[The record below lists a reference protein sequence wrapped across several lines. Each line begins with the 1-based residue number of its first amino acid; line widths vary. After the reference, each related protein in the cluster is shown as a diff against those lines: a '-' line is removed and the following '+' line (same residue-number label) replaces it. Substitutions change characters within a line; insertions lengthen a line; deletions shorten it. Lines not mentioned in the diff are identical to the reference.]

1 MAINSLLNKLTSHSV
16 NMQFLLLESGE
27 QVLHIDSDVRDL
39 LGYDEKD
46 FIESGLNFS
55 DLIHPDDQDIA
66 KKLFALKSQTIP
78 KIVNFRCRKANG
90 KIVCLQGYYQ
100 KYYEQSV
107 GLKLILQLTDAKSL
121 SQYLDDPI
129 LLSNFTT
136 MMENSD
142 DYISFKDRN
151 HVFTGA
157 SQTLVSLTD
166 PSEHWS
172 DLIGKTDY
180 DVFPEEYADAYYR
193 LEKQVF
199 SGVPVANEI
208 QKILDN
214 QGNIGWIDSRKY
226 PIFDNNNEI
235 IGLFG
240 IARDITESVSNQK
253 KIELL
258 LAEKKA
264 VLETSLVGFA
274 TLQNRK
280 ITWVNSAL
288 AKLLGYSKSEMIGM
302 PTRVLY
308 VYEEDYKKIGD
319 AYAELNTQG
328 MLQNEVEYLCK
339 DGTHIWVSF
348 SGTILDEKQ
357 GISLWSLID
366 VTKSKQSEWALK
378 ESEMRFRTL
387 FESNSDAVM
396 LLGDSGFLN
405 CNQAT
410 LKIFGCSTVEGFCT
424 RALAELSP
432 PVQPC
437 GTDSTELEEHQIAQA
452 KQQGSHRFEWL
463 HKRLD
468 SGQTFPAEVLL
479 TTMILDGKPVVQSVV
494 RDITERKQVEIE
506 RNEALNRLQKI
517 SQSVPGMVYQFR
529 LNADGSSCFPY
540 ATPAILTI
548 FRVSPEQAAK
558 SSDQVF
564 AAIHPEDFEQ
574 VLVSINESKETFS
587 PWHEEFRVQF
597 PDGTVTWLLGNSL
610 PEEGEQGALI
620 WHGLVT
626 NITERKEM
634 EAQIHQLAFYDELT
648 SLANRRLLNDRLNLA
663 MSSSKRTGQY
673 GAVMILDLDN
683 FKPLNDTHG
692 HLVGDLLLIEVAN
705 RLLSCVREI
714 DTVARFGGDE
724 FVVMLN
730 GLGSDKAVST
740 LQAKTVAEKICSLL
754 AKTYLL
760 VVSEGGSDDMAVEHH
775 CTASIGVVMF
785 QNHEGSKAE
794 VLGRAD
800 SAMYQAK
807 GAGRNQVWFY
817 QSKNSVIRN
826 SKE

>member
-27 QVLHIDSDVRDL
+27 QVLHVGSDIRDL

-46 FIESGLNFS
+46 FIELGLNFF
-55 DLIHPDDQDIA
+55 DLIHPDDQDIV
-66 KKLFALKSQTIP
+66 KKLLALKSQTIP

-90 KIVCLQGYYQ
+90 KIVCLQGCYQ
-100 KYYEQSV
+100 KHYEKST

-121 SQYLDDPI
+121 NQYLDDPV

-142 DYISFKDRN
+142 DYIYFKDRN

-208 QKILDN
+208 QKTLDN
-214 QGNIGWIDSRKY
+214 QGNTGWIDNRKY
-226 PIFDNNNEI
+226 PIFDTNNEI

-240 IARDITESVSNQK
+240 IARDITESVNNQK
-253 KIELL
+253 KVEQLL
-258 LAEKKA
+258 TEKKA
-264 VLETSLVGFA
+264 ILETSLVGFV
-274 TLQNRK
+274 TLQSRK

-288 AKLLGYSKSEMIGM
+288 AKSLGYSKSELIGM
-302 PTRVLY
+302 STRALY
-308 VYEEDYKKIGD
+308 AYEEDYKKVGD
-319 AYAELNTQG
+319 AYVELDTQG

-339 DGTHIWVSF
+339 DGSHIWLSF
-348 SGTILDEKQ
+348 RGTILDEKQ
-357 GISLWSLID
+357 GISLWSLVD
-366 VTKSKQSEWALK
+366 VTKNKRSELALK

-387 FESNSDAVM
+387 FESSSDAVM

-410 LKIFGCSTVEGFCT
+410 LKIFGCSTVEDFCT
-424 RALAELSP
+424 RTSAELSAP
-432 PVQPC
+432 LQPC
-437 GTDSTELEEHQIAQA
+437 GADSGELAEKQLAQA
-452 KQQGSHRFEWL
+452 KQQGSYRLEWQC
-463 HKRLD
+463 KRLD
-468 SGQTFPAEVLL
+468 SGQEFPAEVLL
-479 TTMILDGKPVVQSVV
+479 TTMILDGKQVVQCVV
-494 RDITERKQVEIE
+494 RDITERKKVEIE

-517 SQSVPGMVYQFR
+517 SKSVPGMVYQFR

-540 ATPAILTI
+540 ATPAILAI
-548 FRVSPEQAAK
+548 FRVTPEEAAK
-558 SSDQVF
+558 SSDKVF
-564 AAIHPEDFEQ
+564 SAIHPEDFER
-574 VLVSINESKETFS
+574 VLASINESKETFT

-597 PDGTVTWLLGNSL
+597 PDGTVNWLLGNSL
-610 PEEGEQGALI
+610 PEEGEQGAII
-620 WHGLVT
+620 WHGFVT
-626 NITERKEM
+626 DITERKEM

-683 FKPLNDTHG
+683 FKPLNDTYG
-692 HLVGDLLLIEVAN
+692 HLVGDLLLVQVAS
-705 RLLSCVREI
+705 RLMSCVREI

-730 GLGSDKAVST
+730 GLNRDKAVSAF
-740 LQAKTVAEKICSLL
+740 QAKTVAEKICSLL
-754 AKTYLL
+754 AKPYFL

-785 QNHEGSKAE
+785 INHEGSKAE
-794 VLGRAD
+794 VLSRAD

-807 GAGRNQVWFY
+807 DAGRNQVWFY
-817 QSKNSVIRN
+817 QLEN
-826 SKE
+826 

>member
-27 QVLHIDSDVRDL
+27 QVLRVGSGMRDL

-46 FIESGLNFS
+46 FIESGLSFS
-55 DLIHPDDQDIA
+55 DLVHSDDRDIA
-66 KKLFALKSQTIP
+66 STLFSLKLQTTA

-90 KIVCLQGYYQ
+90 KIVCLQGCYQ
-100 KYYEQSV
+100 KHYEKST

-121 SQYLDDPI
+121 NQYLDDPV

-142 DYISFKDRN
+142 DYIYFKDRN

-180 DVFPEEYADAYYR
+180 DVFSEEYADAYYR

-208 QKILDN
+208 QKTLDN
-214 QGNIGWIDSRKY
+214 QGNTGWIDNRKY

-240 IARDITESVSNQK
+240 IARDITESVNNQK

-258 LAEKKA
+258 LSEKKA
-264 VLETSLVGFA
+264 ILETSLVGFG

-280 ITWVNSAL
+280 ITWANSAL
-288 AKLLGYSKSEMIGM
+288 AKSLGYSKSELIGM
-302 PTRVLY
+302 PTRALY
-308 VYEEDYKKIGD
+308 AHEEDYKKVGA
-319 AYAELNTQG
+319 AYTELNTQG

-339 DGTHIWVSF
+339 DGSHIWVSF

-357 GISLWSLID
+357 GISLWSLVD
-366 VTKSKQSEWALK
+366 VTKSKRSELALK
-378 ESEMRFRTL
+378 ESEMKFRTL
-387 FESNSDAVM
+387 FESGSDAIM
-396 LLGDSGFLN
+396 LLGENSFLN

-424 RALAELSP
+424 RALTELSP

-437 GTDSTELEEHQIAQA
+437 GIDSTELAKHQMAQA

-468 SGQTFPAEVLL
+468 SGQTFPTEVLL
-479 TTMILDGKPVVQSVV
+479 TTMILDGKHVVQAVV

-506 RNEALNRLQKI
+506 RNEALNRLQRI
-517 SQSVPGMVYQFR
+517 SKSVPGMVYQFR

-540 ATPAILTI
+540 ATPAMLAI
-548 FRVSPEQAAK
+548 FRVTPEEAAK
-558 SSDQVF
+558 SSDKVF
-564 AAIHPEDFEQ
+564 SAIYPEDFEQ
-574 VLVSINESKETFS
+574 VLVSINESKETRS

-610 PEEGEQGALI
+610 PEEGEQGAVI
-620 WHGLVT
+620 WHGFVT
-626 NITERKEM
+626 DITERKEM

-683 FKPLNDTHG
+683 FKPLNDTYG
-692 HLVGDLLLIEVAN
+692 HLVGDLLLAQVAG
-705 RLLSCVREI
+705 RLMSCVREI

-730 GLGSDKAVST
+730 GLDTDKAIST
-740 LQAKTVAEKICSLL
+740 LQAKAIAEKICSLL
-754 AKTYLL
+754 AEPYFLT
-760 VVSEGGSDDMAVEHH
+760 VSQGENAGIVEHR
-775 CTASIGVVMF
+775 CSASIGVVMF
-785 QNHEGSKAE
+785 INHDGSNEE
-794 VLGRAD
+794 VLSWAD
-800 SAMYQAK
+800 AAMYQAK
-807 GAGRNQVWFY
+807 EAGRNQVQFY
-817 QSKNSVIRN
+817 QSKNSMIRD
-826 SKE
+826 

>member
-27 QVLHIDSDVRDL
+27 QVLHIGSDIRDL

-46 FIESGLNFS
+46 FIESGLNFF

-66 KKLFALKSQTIP
+66 KKLLTLKSQTTA

-90 KIVCLQGYYQ
+90 KIVCLQGCYQ
-100 KYYEQSV
+100 KHYEKST

-121 SQYLDDPI
+121 NQYLDDPV

-136 MMENSD
+136 MMKNSE
-142 DYISFKDRN
+142 DYIYFKDRN

-166 PSEHWS
+166 PSEHWN

-208 QKILDN
+208 QKTLDN
-214 QGNIGWIDSRKY
+214 QGNIGWVDNRKY

-240 IARDITESVSNQK
+240 IARDITESVNNQK
-253 KIELL
+253 KVEQL
-258 LAEKKA
+258 LAEKQA
-264 VLETSLVGFA
+264 ILEVSLVGFA

-288 AKLLGYSKSEMIGM
+288 VKLLGYSKSELIGM
-302 PTRVLY
+302 PTRLLY
-308 VYEEDYKKIGD
+308 VYEKDYKKVGA
-319 AYAELNTQG
+319 AYAELNAQG
-328 MLQNEVEYLCK
+328 IFQSEVEYLCK
-339 DGTHIWVSF
+339 DGTHIWVNF
-348 SGTILDEKQ
+348 SGTILDEEQ
-357 GISLWSLID
+357 GTSLWSLVD
-366 VTKSKQSEWALK
+366 VTKSKLAELALK
-378 ESEMRFRTL
+378 ESEMRFRAL
-387 FESNSDAVM
+387 FESSSDAIM
-396 LLGDSGFLN
+396 LLGENGFLN

-424 RALAELSP
+424 RTPAELSP
-432 PVQPC
+432 PLQPC
-437 GTDSTELEEHQIAQA
+437 GADSGELAEKRFVQA
-452 KQQGSHRFEWL
+452 KKKGSYRLEWQC
-463 HKRLD
+463 KRLD
-468 SGQTFPAEVLL
+468 SGQEFPAEVLL
-479 TTMILDGKPVVQSVV
+479 MTMILDDKQVLQCVV

-506 RNEALNRLQKI
+506 RNEALNRLQRI
-517 SQSVPGMVYQFR
+517 SKSVPGMVYQFR

-540 ATPAILTI
+540 ATPAILAI
-548 FRVSPEQAAK
+548 FRVTPEEAAK
-558 SSDQVF
+558 SSDKVF
-564 AAIHPEDFEQ
+564 SAIHPEDFEQ

-610 PEEGEQGALI
+610 PEEGEQGAVI

-626 NITERKEM
+626 DITERKEM

-692 HLVGDLLLIEVAN
+692 HLVGDLLLIEAAN

-730 GLGSDKAVST
+730 GLDSDKAVST

-754 AKTYLL
+754 SRSYCL
-760 VVSEGGSDDMAVEHH
+760 VVSEEGKADMTVEHR

-785 QNHEGSKAE
+785 INHEGSKE
-794 VLGRAD
+794 EILSRAD

-807 GAGRNQVWFY
+807 EAGRNQLWFY
-817 QSKNSVIRN
+817 QSKKSVIRD
-826 SKE
+826 